1 MAETSAEPAKRAA
14 TAAEPVKRAAR
25 DGVAL
30 GLAVGTSGLAFGAA
44 AVASGLTPAQ
54 ACVLSLVAYT
64 GASQFALAAAVA
76 SGGNLIAGTASAVLL
91 GSRNGLYGLRLASLL
106 GFRGP
111 FRLLAAQGI
120 TDESSAVALGQ
131 QALGRPG
138 RAAARAGF
146 LATFASLY
154 LTWNAATLAGAL
166 GAGHLGSPDSFGL
179 DVVGPAAFL
188 ALLWPRL
195 RDGRTERAVALAG
208 AAIALAATPFFPP
221 GLPVVLAAVAA
232 LGAALLPAGRR
243 RGPGPGRR
251 LRVRVPPAPVAGRV
265 PPAARCR
272 PPGRART
279 GRPAAPAAGR
289 AGERDLDRRAGHR
302 GVLLRA
308 QAGRADRAAAVA
320 GSSPGAAVRHP
331 GPGGAARRPDRGAG
345 RWAAA
350 SPWPSTRP
358 GWPAWARRP
367 PRCCSARRSWWSSWR
382 RPAPRPGCT
391 PSAWPEGA
399 RPCRLRA

>member
-1 MAETSAEPAKRAA
+1 MAETSAEPVKRAA
-14 TAAEPVKRAAR
+14 TAAEPVRRAAR

-44 AVASGLTPAQ
+44 AVASGLSPAQ
-54 ACVLSLVAYT
+54 ACVLSLAAYT

-76 SGGNLIAGTASAVLL
+76 GGGNLIAGTASAVLL

-111 FRLLAAQGI
+111 FRLLAALGI
-120 TDESSAVALGQ
+120 TDESTAVALGQ

-166 GAGHLGSPDSFGL
+166 GAGHLGSSDSFGL

-232 LGAALLPAGRR
+232 LGAALLPAAGGT
-243 RGPGPGRR
+243 GPGPATSPG
-251 LRVRVPPAPVAGRV
+251 
-265 PPAARCR
+265 PAAAG
-272 PPGRART
+272 PGTGTGAVTAART
-279 GRPAAPAAGR
+279 GAAGP
-289 AGERDLDRRAGHR
+289 AGPD
-302 GVLLRA
+302 
-308 QAGRADRAAAVA
+308 
-320 GSSPGAAVRHP
+320 GAP
-331 GPGGAARRPDRGAG
+331 RGAG
-345 RWAAA
+345 G
-350 SPWPSTRP
+350 RP
-358 GWPAWARRP
+358 GR
-367 PRCCSARRSWWSSWR
+367 
-382 RPAPRPGCT
+382 
-391 PSAWPEGA
+391 
-399 RPCRLRA
+399 

>member
-1 MAETSAEPAKRAA
+1 MAETSAEPVTAAA
-14 TAAEPVKRAAR
+14 TSAEPVKRATR

-44 AVASGLTPAQ
+44 AVASGLSPAQ

-106 GFRGP
+106 SFRGP
-111 FRLLAAQGI
+111 VRLLAAHGI
-120 TDESSAVALGQ
+120 TDESTAVALGQ

-166 GAGHLGSPDSFGL
+166 GAGHLGSSDSFGL

-221 GLPVVLAAVAA
+221 GLPVVLAAGAA
-232 LGAALLPAGRR
+232 LGAALLPAAG
-243 RGPGPGRR
+243 GAEPAPGRR
-251 LRVRVPPAPVAGRV
+251 SG
-265 PPAARCR
+265 
-272 PPGRART
+272 
-279 GRPAAPAAGR
+279 
-289 AGERDLDRRAGHR
+289 
-302 GVLLRA
+302 
-308 QAGRADRAAAVA
+308 
-320 GSSPGAAVRHP
+320 
-331 GPGGAARRPDRGAG
+331 
-345 RWAAA
+345 
-350 SPWPSTRP
+350 
-358 GWPAWARRP
+358 
-367 PRCCSARRSWWSSWR
+367 
-382 RPAPRPGCT
+382 
-391 PSAWPEGA
+391 
-399 RPCRLRA
+399 